1 MDKFNSTSPERR
13 QAFAEIMAKQNGA
26 DSHTQCDRLLQAI
39 RRLGHVTTYEALK
52 FLDIYRPPS
61 RKFDL
66 VQAGHRIVTSWRIV
80 ETMAGQRHRVGVY
93 SLAK

>member
-1 MDKFNSTSPERR
+1 MDKLHTTSPERCA
-13 QAFAEIMAKQNGA
+13 AFAEIMAKQKGTDGN
-26 DSHTQCDRLLQAI
+26 TQCERLLQAI

-52 FLDIYRPPS
+52 HLDIYRPPS

-66 VQAGHRIVTSWRIV
+66 VQAGHEIVTSWRIV